1 MICSL
6 GTLCFSS
13 ALIKS
18 NNLKNCS
25 YPFDWIFS
33 NPNMIIDCIE
43 DGFKIFLDKS
53 YYININDTSCGH
65 SMYHPTMFFH
75 RNPLIKEDDYNYY
88 VRCVGRFKDLLSNL
102 NTKLF
107 IITFHNNTEIH
118 SKHKQDI
125 LSFNER
131 LKQYTS
137 NYKLLVIYHLKTK
150 KCLYHSFSKDD
161 NIDFLELHTI
171 GTSDG
176 EKFRQRI
183 DIRYINEIF
192 TNYITTVFENPL

>member
-25 YPFDWIFS
+25 YPFDWTFS

-107 IITFHNNTEIH
+107 
-118 SKHKQDI
+118 S
-125 LSFNER
+125 L
-131 LKQYTS
+131 
-137 NYKLLVIYHLKTK
+137 
-150 KCLYHSFSKDD
+150 
-161 NIDFLELHTI
+161 
-171 GTSDG
+171 
-176 EKFRQRI
+176 
-183 DIRYINEIF
+183 
-192 TNYITTVFENPL
+192 